1 MKEFILITLM
11 TAGLIGGCCQEDPR
25 VEPPLP
31 TPNRITGWRYTE
43 DEGVRSLGHFLLR
56 KNEAT
61 DNGKVRVKVLDVVPG
76 DPCVDPQ
83 EYQRLPSAKFQ
94 FVRVF
99 DGEVLCEVSE
109 AEKSSSTLGAG
120 SSSSCGNK
128 LAESGILGLYI
139 SAINL
144 KEGWVFFELRG

>member
-1 MKEFILITLM
+1 MRGFILIILM
-11 TAGLIGGCCQEDPR
+11 TVGWIKGCCQEDPR
-25 VEPPLP
+25 VEPSLP
-31 TPNRITGWRYTE
+31 TPSRITGWKYTD
-43 DEGVRSLGHFLLR
+43 DEGVKSLGHFLVR

-83 EYQRLPSAKFQ
+83 EYQRLPSAKFE
-94 FVRVF
+94 FIRVSN
-99 DGEVLCEVSE
+99 GEVLCEVSE

-128 LAESGILGLYI
+128 LAEYGILGLYI
-139 SAINL
+139 GAINL
-144 KEGWVFFELRG
+144 KEGWIFFELRG